1 VVSDLTLS
9 SGHVIR
15 RMRIA
20 NFAIIECALQYL
32 SRYSSDFDEIWHAD
46 ANFDSEDGHM
56 TKNQNSANSSPP
68 S

>member
-1 VVSDLTLS
+1 
-9 SGHVIR
+9 
-15 RMRIA
+15 MRIA
-20 NFAIIECALQYL
+20 NFAIIKCALQYL

-56 TKNQNSANSSPP
+56 TKNQNSANPSPP